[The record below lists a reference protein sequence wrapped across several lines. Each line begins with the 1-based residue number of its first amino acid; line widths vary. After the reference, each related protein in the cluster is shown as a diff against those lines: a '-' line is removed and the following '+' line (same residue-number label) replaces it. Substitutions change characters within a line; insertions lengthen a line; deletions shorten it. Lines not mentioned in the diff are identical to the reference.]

1 MSSLNT
7 QSASDR
13 LKAGLLRAIR
23 PRNDENSSDQ
33 ITQKN
38 TIIRRFESFYQ
49 QVLKFFPEN
58 LKSLRILSNFR
69 GYFSQSL

>member
-23 PRNDENSSDQ
+23 PRNDEISSDQ

-38 TIIRRFESFYQ
+38 TITT
-49 QVLKFFPEN
+49 VHT
-58 LKSLRILSNFR
+58 RIVR
-69 GYFSQSL
+69 

>member
-38 TIIRRFESFYQ
+38 TW
-49 QVLKFFPEN
+49 
-58 LKSLRILSNFR
+58 KSHSTHLFTFATFND
-69 GYFSQSL
+69 

>member
-38 TIIRRFESFYQ
+38 TPKNY
-49 QVLKFFPEN
+49 L
-58 LKSLRILSNFR
+58 
-69 GYFSQSL
+69 

>member
-38 TIIRRFESFYQ
+38 TGTLPNKTIEYRFVRGGFEEY
-49 QVLKFFPEN
+49 
-58 LKSLRILSNFR
+58 FR
-69 GYFSQSL
+69 NKKDLQAGL